1 MIKIFY
7 IENLISC
14 ELFKHCQKQSFNTYT
29 SCHGLQTTKI
39 MICIL
44 PNTVVIAPLGG
55 RMILAL
61 QNEARLN
68 QRMN

>member
-1 MIKIFY
+1 MIKIFCV
-7 IENLISC
+7 ENIISC
-14 ELFKHCQKQSFNTYT
+14 ELFQHCQKQSFNKYT
-29 SCHGLQTTKI
+29 LCHGLQTTKI

-44 PNTVVIAPLGG
+44 PNTVVITPLG

>member
-1 MIKIFY
+1 MP
-7 IENLISC
+7 C
-14 ELFKHCQKQSFNTYT
+14 AH
-29 SCHGLQTTKI
+29 HGLQTTKI